1 MEEDIEKLSGN
12 SEKDYLKHHI
22 SIYFFLYI
30 IVIHINF
37 LIKNLTSLAL
47 KLDLQHCDGIC
58 LLLLI

>member
-12 SEKDYLKHHI
+12 SEKDYYT
-22 SIYFFLYI
+22 IYFFLYI

-37 LIKNLTSLAL
+37 LIKKLTSLAL